1 MIRTISED
9 QLCQAFDP
17 MLIFPEKTRDIVSN
31 PMRAN
36 TSCVAPA
43 SVYMEGSR
51 GKRFLCD
58 YHYHFEKDITHHR
71 TPHLWSE
78 IASVLIDERE
88 LIRDTFP
95 EIVGDGISS
104 TFRPCWCGSTK
115 TLVKATRHDNGDST
129 FFCNFHYRKLFFRY
143 LSNGRQMSDDYS
155 IIDERRKLKVTIAEE
170 AEGLETI

>member
-17 MLIFPEKTRDIVSN
+17 MMMFPEKTMDIIPN
-31 PMRAN
+31 PMKAN

-43 SVYMEGSR
+43 SVYMDGSR

-58 YHYHFEKDITHHR
+58 YHYHFEKDMTNHR
-71 TPHLWSE
+71 TPELWDQ

-88 LIRDTFP
+88 LIRETFP
-95 EIVGDGISS
+95 QIVGDSISS
-104 TFRPCWCGSTK
+104 TFGKCWCGYSQTF
-115 TLVKATRHDNGDST
+115 VRAIRHGGDHQH

-155 IIDERRKLKVTIAEE
+155 IIDERIKLKLSISEE
-170 AEGLETI
+170 AEQLTNI